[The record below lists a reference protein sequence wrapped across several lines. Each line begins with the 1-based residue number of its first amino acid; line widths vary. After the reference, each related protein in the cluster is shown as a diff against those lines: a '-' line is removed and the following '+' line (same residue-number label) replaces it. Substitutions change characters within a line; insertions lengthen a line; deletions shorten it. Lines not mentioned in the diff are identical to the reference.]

1 MQEIGHEEAI
11 HRRAGYW
18 FSTGSGCGP
27 AGQGAMPIAWF
38 LRSALLPMAQQIRWH
53 ERVRCQATEGSGSR
67 EFQTEEVVSR
77 IAA

>member
-11 HRRAGYW
+11 HRRADHW
-18 FSTGSGCGP
+18 FSTGSGCGA

-38 LRSALLPMAQQIRWH
+38 LRSALLPMAQQVRRH

-67 EFQTEEVVSR
+67 ECPNEEVVGR